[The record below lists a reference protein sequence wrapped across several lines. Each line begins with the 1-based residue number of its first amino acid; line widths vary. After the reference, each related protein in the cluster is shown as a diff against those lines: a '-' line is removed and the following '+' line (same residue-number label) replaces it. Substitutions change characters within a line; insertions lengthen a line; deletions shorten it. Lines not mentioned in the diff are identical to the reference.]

1 MHVYLGYVRDPDYF
15 HLLPGQRVDI
25 GPDARVRVM
34 AFPPLGIQM
43 LAPVLRQAG
52 HRVRMFDT
60 CHPRMQAGDIAA
72 AARQERPDVIGLSFL
87 SVTAYPYLKAA
98 ARTIKAANPD
108 VPIIV
113 GGPFATINGARILRD
128 CPFIDHVGV
137 GEGESLPPDYL
148 AHLHDPGAVDGL

>member
-60 CHPRMQAGDIAA
+60 CHPRMRAEDIAQ
-72 AARQERPDVIGLSFL
+72 AARQDRPDVIALSFL
-87 SVTAYPYLKAA
+87 SVTAYPAMKAL
-98 ARTIKAANPD
+98 ARLVKETNPEIP
-108 VPIIV
+108 VIV
-113 GGPFATINGARILRD
+113 GGAFASINSERILSD
-128 CPFIDHVGV
+128 CPYVDHVGV
-137 GEGESLPPDYL
+137 GEGEE
-148 AHLHDPGAVDGL
+148 